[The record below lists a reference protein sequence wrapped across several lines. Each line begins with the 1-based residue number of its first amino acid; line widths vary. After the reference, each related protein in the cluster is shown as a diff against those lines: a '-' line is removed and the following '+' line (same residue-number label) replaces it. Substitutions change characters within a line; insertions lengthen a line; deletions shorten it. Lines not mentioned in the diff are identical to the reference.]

1 MIKIASN
8 FAGRYACIR
17 RRSPTAPRNAAREAD
32 PPESLPDPYPVTATA
47 VVVGPRPEVVR
58 IAVASLEVGQYR
70 LDEDA
75 DAMRAR
81 LVRQGYEECRRDL
94 LQLAGELGVAIGILL
109 LACAGYARWT
119 A

>member
-17 RRSPTAPRNAAREAD
+17 RRAPRNAALEAA
-32 PPESLPDPYPVTATA
+32 PPESQTDPYPVTATA

-81 LVRQGYEECRRDL
+81 LVRQGYEACCRDM
-94 LQLAGELGVAIGILL
+94 LQLARELGAVIGILL